1 MLCSRGGDDLARGA
15 PVPDL
20 TELFQHIGYGA
31 IFVVV
36 LLGNAGVPAPEE
48 SVLVLGGYLAS
59 QGRLHLPLVILVG
72 IASAS
77 VGDNLGF
84 WAGQY
89 YGRRLLDRLPLSAE
103 RKAKYERIM
112 VRHAAWAVFVARFIP
127 GLRTVAGPLAGIVGV
142 RHMKFFIANL
152 LGAIVY
158 VPCPVLAGYGI
169 GYGLGEHIEKLR
181 RLTGDFERVAMVAVL
196 VALVLVWIRWQRR
209 AGRRPAAG

>member
-1 MLCSRGGDDLARGA
+1 M
-15 PVPDL
+15 PDL

-31 IFVVV
+31 ILVVV

-103 RKAKYERIM
+103 RKTKYERTM
-112 VRHAAWAVFVARFIP
+112 VRHAAWAVFGARFIP

-142 RHMKFFIANL
+142 THMKFFIANL

-181 RLTGDFERVAMVAVL
+181 RLTGDFERVAVVAVL

>member
-1 MLCSRGGDDLARGA
+1 VLSSRDVLARGA

-77 VGDNLGF
+77 FGDNLGF
-84 WAGQY
+84 WAGHH

-103 RKAKYERIM
+103 RKAKYEQTM
-112 VRHAAWAVFVARFIP
+112 VRHSAWAVFVARFIP
-127 GLRTVAGPLAGIVGV
+127 GLRTVAGPLAGIVGMP
-142 RHMKFFIANL
+142 HMRFFIANL

-158 VPCPVLAGYGI
+158 VPCAVLAGYGI

-181 RLTGDFERVAMVAVL
+181 KLAGGFERVAVMAVL
-196 VALVLVWIRWQRR
+196 IALVLVWIRWQRR
-209 AGRRPAAG
+209 AGRPRAAG

>member
-1 MLCSRGGDDLARGA
+1 MPS
-15 PVPDL
+15 L

-31 IFVVV
+31 IFLVV

-59 QGRLHLPLVILVG
+59 QGRLHLLLVILVG

-84 WAGQY
+84 LAGHH
-89 YGRRLLDRLPLSAE
+89 YGRRLLQRLPLSTE
-103 RKAKYERIM
+103 RKARYEQTM

-127 GLRTVAGPLAGIVGV
+127 GFRTIAGPVAGIVGV
-142 RHMKFFIANL
+142 SHMKFFVANL
-152 LGAIVY
+152 LGAIAY
-158 VPCPVLAGYGI
+158 APCPVLAGYGI

-181 RLTGDFERVAMVAVL
+181 RMAGRLEYVLVAAVL
-196 VALVLVWIRWQRR
+196 AALVLVWIRWQRR
-209 AGRRPAAG
+209 AARVRAVG

>member
-1 MLCSRGGDDLARGA
+1 M
-15 PVPDL
+15 PDL
-20 TELFQHIGYGA
+20 TQLFQHIGYGA

-48 SVLVLGGYLAS
+48 SVLALGGYLAS

-84 WAGQY
+84 WAGQH

-112 VRHAAWAVFVARFIP
+112 MQHASWSVFVARFIP
-127 GLRTVAGPLAGIVGV
+127 GLRTVAGPSAGIVGV
-142 RHMKFFIANL
+142 THVKFFIANL

-158 VPCPVLAGYGI
+158 VPFPVLAGYGI
-169 GYGLGEHIEKLR
+169 GYGLGERIEELR
-181 RLTGDFERVAMVAVL
+181 KLTGRFELVAVVAVL
-196 VALVLVWIRWQRR
+196 VALVVVWIRWQRR
-209 AGRRPAAG
+209 AGQRPAAG

>member
-1 MLCSRGGDDLARGA
+1 
-15 PVPDL
+15 VPSL

-31 IFVVV
+31 IFLVV

-59 QGRLHLPLVILVG
+59 QGRLDLLLVILVG

-84 WAGQY
+84 VAGHH

-112 VRHAAWAVFVARFIP
+112 VRHAAWAVFVARFVP
-127 GLRTVAGPLAGIVGV
+127 GLRTIAGPLAGIVGV
-142 RHMKFFIANL
+142 SHIKFFVANL
-152 LGAIVY
+152 LGAIFY
-158 VPCPVLAGYGI
+158 VPWPVLAGYGI
-169 GYGLGEHIEKLR
+169 GYGLGEHIERLR
-181 RLTGDFERVAMVAVL
+181 RMAGGFERVAA
-196 VALVLVWIRWQRR
+196 VALLAALVIVWIRWQRR
-209 AGRRPAAG
+209 AGRARVSG